1 MKIAIASDHA
11 GYEIKELLKSVLVD
25 ERHIV
30 RDFGTNTTQSVDYPD
45 YIYPAAMAVSRGECD
60 RAVLVD
66 GAGYPSAALANMLFG
81 VYAAVCNDTV
91 SARLAREHSNTN
103 VLCLGGKIIGPEMAK
118 EILKIWLYTPFL
130 GGRYQ
135 RRVDKV
141 KKIEENHL
149 RTPELLPLKSLT
161 VQDIKFAVQNKKPLL
176 ITSETII
183 TPSVYEWVNE
193 IR

>member
-11 GYEIKELLKSVLVD
+11 GYEIKELLRKYLID
-25 ERHIV
+25 EGHNI
-30 RDFGTNTTQSVDYPD
+30 RDFGTNSTQSVDYPD
-45 YIYPAAMAVSRGECD
+45 YIYPAALAVSQGEYE

-91 SARLAREHSNTN
+91 SARLAREHSDTN
-103 VLCLGGKIIGPEMAK
+103 VLCLGGKIIGPETAK
-118 EILKIWLYTPFL
+118 EILKVWLYTPFL

-135 RRVDKV
+135 RRIDKV
-141 KKIEENHL
+141 KKIEEAHL
-149 RTPELLPLKSLT
+149 RSPELQPLKCLT
-161 VQDIKFAVQNKKPLL
+161 VQDIKYAVHNKKPLF